1 MEFDILLKKGT
12 HKGYEW
18 TLKIDKS
25 DCIELEYRGVA
36 HSGRLMYDIV
46 KIGGCAK
53 YINEYFKNA
62 DFESSDNEFHRS
74 DLRFMCSG
82 NGFDKH
88 CDLGM

>member
-1 MEFDILLKKGT
+1 MEFDTLLKKGT

-18 TLKIDKS
+18 TLKIDED
-25 DCIELEYRGVA
+25 DCVELEYRGVA

-46 KIGGCAK
+46 KIGGSAK
-53 YINEYFKNA
+53 YIDKYFKES
-62 DFESSDNEFHRS
+62 DFKQANNDLHRT